1 MATRFYLKKNKILS
15 ACVRDSS
22 CNRPERLQ
30 HRFFPVN
37 IPKVLGAAF
46 FRIIS
51 MVAFELSFS
60 IRKEFKKKRS

>member
-1 MATRFYLKKNKILS
+1 M
-15 ACVRDSS
+15 
-22 CNRPERLQ
+22 
-30 HRFFPVN
+30 N

-60 IRKEFKKKRS
+60 IRKEFKKKKEVSGEIAFALINFFQVQI

>member
-1 MATRFYLKKNKILS
+1 M
-15 ACVRDSS
+15 
-22 CNRPERLQ
+22 
-30 HRFFPVN
+30 N

-60 IRKEFKKKRS
+60 IRKELKKKEVSGEIAFALINFFQVQI